1 MLHRGWC
8 SQFYNAITDRILK
21 VCVVCRIPCCPSSSY
36 SGNQGVVSWHD
47 TEARSEFW
55 ELQQFSFYNVCPTVN
70 FVLLLENFLE
80 AAAEGTLQM
89 AEIFF
94 TAFMVDNNILDI
106 FLIKCELCCMIKLA
120 RHLWSKITNVKSN
133 SSNVS
138 VNKYTGDSQHATAP
152 SSALFKELLHWHW
165 QCFGNGL
172 TFTPTRI
179 RKPKSQI
186 ANYSLGV

>member
-1 MLHRGWC
+1 M
-8 SQFYNAITDRILK
+8 
-21 VCVVCRIPCCPSSSY
+21 SSSSKLVWESRQSILMWY
-36 SGNQGVVSWHD
+36 WGTVWVSGASVTFV
-47 TEARSEFW
+47 
-55 ELQQFSFYNVCPTVN
+55 FYNVCPTVN

-94 TAFMVDNNILDI
+94 TAFTVDNNILDI

-138 VNKYTGDSQHATAP
+138 VNKYTGDSQHVTTP
-152 SSALFKELLHWHW
+152 SYALFKELLRWHS
-165 QCFGNGL
+165 QCFWQWPHLHTNRNKE
-172 TFTPTRI
+172 TKVPDC
-179 RKPKSQI
+179 
-186 ANYSLGV
+186 